1 MLKMNLVYS
10 NRGFSRQTTQPPPP
24 QPHPQQPV
32 QAQPNR
38 AVSIANRSMFER
50 TIKPEGGCGCGGG
63 H

>member
-1 MLKMNLVYS
+1 MNLVYS
-10 NRGFSRQTTQPPPP
+10 NRGLPRQTVVVPPPP
-24 QPHPQQPV
+24 PPTQPQPT
-32 QAQPNR
+32 R